1 MVSLP
6 VIVGFGGI
14 NSAGR
19 GSFHHAYR
27 RTLLDDL
34 PSAVA
39 EETLVDL
46 AVLMNQAKFENGQL
60 VDLNGVAI
68 SSIKGHSSL
77 HNHII
82 DHTLIRRIESQYFDP
97 AAVPFQRKMKVNP
110 CEDQP
115 LEFVVRAKQLP
126 AIAPE
131 GWQYQSLEDGKV
143 KVTVEQG
150 FDMLLPDTKIAAV
163 SSAGQLPTGFD
174 PKDLYPSRNHPRGLQ
189 MAIYAASDALGSIG
203 IDWQIIADS
212 VAPDQIAVYA
222 SSSMG
227 QLDDCGTGGMY
238 KAPHI
243 GKRITSKQLPL
254 GFAEMPADFINAYV
268 LGNVGATGGHIGACA
283 TFLYNLRAAVSDI
296 QSGKRRV
303 VLVGTSE
310 ATINPEAMEGYAA
323 MGALASDAELLEL
336 DKALGLTT
344 PNYRRACRPFGQNCG
359 FTMGESSQFIV
370 LFDDKLALELGAPI
384 HGAVPDV
391 FVHADGYKKSIAGPG
406 IGNYLTVA
414 KAVGVARELI
424 GDDALR
430 NKTFM
435 HAHGTSTPQNR
446 VTESHI
452 FNEIAKTFGIENW
465 PIAAIKCYIGH
476 SLGSSS
482 ADQILSAL
490 GVWKYGLIP
499 GISTIDEVAED
510 VHASNLRIEQKSIDV
525 GPEGIDASFLNSKGF
540 GGNNATALVM
550 APHVVKR
557 MLAKR
562 HGQAAVTQYQS
573 KLEASTQ
580 SAEEY
585 NQAAIRGEIRP
596 KYQFGEQI
604 KDGDDLKISTTKI
617 EIDGYRHSIDV
628 KSSGMYSD
636 LTRK

>member
-27 RTLLDDL
+27 RTLLDVL
-34 PSAVA
+34 PSQVA

-46 AVLMNQAKFENGQL
+46 AVMMNQAKFENDQL
-60 VDLNGVAI
+60 VDLNGAPIASV
-68 SSIKGHSSL
+68 KDHPTL
-77 HNHII
+77 HNHIL

-97 AAVPFQRKMKVNP
+97 GAVPFQRKMKVNP
-110 CEDQP
+110 GEDQP

-126 AIAPE
+126 AVAPE
-131 GWQYQSLEDGKV
+131 GWAYQTLEGGKV
-143 KVTVEQG
+143 KVTVSQG
-150 FDMLLPDTKIAAV
+150 FDMLLPDSKVAAV

-174 PKDLYPSRNHPRGLQ
+174 PQDLYPSRNHPRGLQ
-189 MAIYAASDALGSIG
+189 MSIYAASDALGSIG
-203 IDWQIIADS
+203 IDWQTIADS
-212 VAPDQIAVYA
+212 VAPDQVAVYA

-227 QLDDCGTGGMY
+227 QLDDCGTGGLY
-238 KAPHI
+238 KASHI

-283 TFLYNLRAAVSDI
+283 TFLYNLRAAVADI

-323 MGALASDAELLEL
+323 MGALATDAELLEL
-336 DKALGLTT
+336 DKALGLST
-344 PNYRRACRPFGQNCG
+344 PDYRRACRPFGENCG

-414 KAVGVARELI
+414 KAAGVARAMI
-424 GDDALR
+424 GEEALR
-430 NKTFM
+430 HRTFM

-482 ADQILSAL
+482 ADQILSTL
-490 GVWKYGLIP
+490 GVWKYGFIP
-499 GISTIDEVAED
+499 GISTTEKIADD
-510 VHASNLRIEQKSIDV
+510 VHASHLRFEQGAIDV
-525 GPEGIDASFLNSKGF
+525 GPQGIDASFLNSKGF
-540 GGNNATALVM
+540 GGNNATALVL
-550 APHVVKR
+550 APDVVEK
-557 MLAKR
+557 MLNKR
-562 HGQAAVTQYQS
+562 HGKAQMSQHQS
-573 KLEASTQ
+573 KLEHTTEQ
-580 SAEEY
+580 AEQY
-585 NQAAIRGEIRP
+585 NQAAIRGDALP
-596 KYQFGEQI
+596 KYQFGESVA
-604 KDGDDLKISTTKI
+604 DGEDLDIDSTRVKIN
-617 EIDGYRHSIDV
+617 GYQKPV
-628 KSSGMYSD
+628 NVTSD
-636 LTRK
+636 NIYADIC

>member
-19 GSFHHAYR
+19 GSSHHAYR
-27 RTLLDDL
+27 RTLLNEL
-34 PSAVA
+34 PTQVA

-46 AVLMNQAKFENGQL
+46 AVMMNQAKFENGQL
-60 VDLNGVAI
+60 VDLNGLPI
-68 SSIKGHSSL
+68 SSVQKHPTL
-77 HNHII
+77 NQHVL

-97 AAVPFQRKMKVNP
+97 AAVPFQRKMKVSP
-110 CEDQP
+110 GDDQP

-126 AIAPE
+126 AVAPE
-131 GWQYQSLEDGKV
+131 GWTYQALEGGKV
-143 KVTVEQG
+143 KVTVSQG
-150 FDMLLPDTKIAAV
+150 FDMLLPDSKVAAV

-189 MAIYAASDALGSIG
+189 MSVYAASDALGSIG
-203 IDWQIIADS
+203 IDWQTIADS
-212 VAPDQIAVYA
+212 VAPDQVAVYA

-268 LGNVGATGGHIGACA
+268 LGNVGSTGGHIGACA
-283 TFLYNLRAAVSDI
+283 TFLYNLRAAVADI

-323 MGALASDAELLEL
+323 MGALASDAELMEL
-336 DKALGLTT
+336 DKALGLTE
-344 PNYRRACRPFGQNCG
+344 PDYRRACRPFGDNCG

-370 LFDDKLALELGAPI
+370 LFDDKLAIELGASI

-406 IGNYLTVA
+406 VGNYLTVA
-414 KAVGVARELI
+414 KAAGVARTMI
-424 GDDALR
+424 GEDALR
-430 NKTFM
+430 HRTLM

-452 FNEIAKTFGIENW
+452 FNEIAKSFGIENW

-482 ADQILSAL
+482 ADQMLSTL
-490 GVWKYGLIP
+490 GVWEYGFIP
-499 GISTIDEVAED
+499 GISTTDKIADD
-510 VHASNLRIEQKSIDV
+510 VHASNLRFEQSAIETGVK
-525 GPEGIDASFLNSKGF
+525 GIDASFLNSKGF
-540 GGNNATALVM
+540 GGNNATALVL
-550 APHVVKR
+550 APHVVAS
-557 MLAKR
+557 MMEKR
-562 HGQAAVTQYQS
+562 HGSKQMSRYHSKMAQTAAV
-573 KLEASTQ
+573 
-580 SAEEY
+580 AERF
-585 NQAAIRGEIRP
+585 NQAAIRGEVRP
-596 KYQFGEQI
+596 KYQFGDAVADESDLEISSTQI
-604 KDGDDLKISTTKI
+604 KIN
-617 EIDGYRHSIDV
+617 GYQNPISIDQEN
-628 KSSGMYSD
+628 SYSD
-636 LTRK
+636 LC

>member
-27 RTLLDDL
+27 RTLLDEL
-34 PSAVA
+34 PTQVA

-46 AVLMNQAKFENGQL
+46 AVMMNQAKFENGQL
-60 VDLNGVAI
+60 VDLNGLPI
-68 SSIKGHSSL
+68 SSVKDHPTL
-77 HNHII
+77 NQHVL

-97 AAVPFQRKMKVNP
+97 AAVPLQRKMKVNP
-110 CEDQP
+110 GDDQP

-126 AIAPE
+126 AVAPE
-131 GWQYQSLEDGKV
+131 GWAYQPLEDGQV
-143 KVTVEQG
+143 KVTVSQG
-150 FDMLLPDTKIAAV
+150 FDMLLPGTKVAAV

-189 MAIYAASDALGSIG
+189 MSIYAASDALGSIG
-203 IDWQIIADS
+203 IDWQTIADS
-212 VAPDQIAVYA
+212 VSPDQVAVYA

-238 KAPHI
+238 KASHI

-283 TFLYNLRAAVSDI
+283 TFLYNLRAAVADI
-296 QSGKRRV
+296 QAGKRRV

-323 MGALASDAELLEL
+323 MGALATDAELLEL
-336 DKALGLTT
+336 DAKLGLTE
-344 PNYRRACRPFGQNCG
+344 PDYRRACRPFGDNCG

-406 IGNYLTVA
+406 VGNYLTVA
-414 KAVGVARELI
+414 KAAGVARTML

-430 NKTFM
+430 NRTFM

-452 FNEIAKTFGIENW
+452 FNEIAKTFGIEQW
-465 PIAAIKCYIGH
+465 PIAAIKCFIGH

-482 ADQILSAL
+482 ADQIMSTL
-490 GVWKYGLIP
+490 GVWKYGFIP
-499 GISTIDEVAED
+499 GISTTDKIADD
-510 VHASNLRIEQKSIDV
+510 VHASNLRFEQEAIETGAS
-525 GPEGIDASFLNSKGF
+525 GIDASFLNSKGF
-540 GGNNATALVM
+540 GGNNATALVL
-550 APHVVKR
+550 APHIVAG

-562 HGQAAVTQYQS
+562 HGAAQMKQYQS
-573 KLEASTQ
+573 MAEQAAD
-580 SAEEY
+580 SAEQY
-585 NQAAIRGEIRP
+585 NQKAIRGEVKP
-596 KYQFGEQI
+596 KYQFGEAVAS
-604 KDGDDLKISTTKI
+604 DDDLQISSTEIKIN
-617 EIDGYRHSIDV
+617 GYKKPISV
-628 KSSGMYSD
+628 TSKNLYSD
-636 LTRK
+636 FC

>member
-27 RTLLDDL
+27 RTLLDVL
-34 PSAVA
+34 PSEVA

-46 AVLMNQAKFENGQL
+46 AVMMNQAKFENDQL
-60 VDLNGVAI
+60 VDLSGVPI
-68 SSIKGHSSL
+68 SSVKGHPVL
-77 HNHII
+77 HNHIL

-97 AAVPFQRKMKVNP
+97 GAVPFQRKMQVNP
-110 CEDQP
+110 GEDQP

-126 AIAPE
+126 AVAPQ
-131 GWQYQSLEDGKV
+131 GWAYQSLEGGKV
-143 KVTVEQG
+143 KVTVSQG
-150 FDMLLPDTKIAAV
+150 FDMLLPDSKVAAV

-189 MAIYAASDALGSIG
+189 MSIYAASDALGSIG
-203 IDWQIIADS
+203 IDWQTIADS
-212 VAPDQIAVYA
+212 VAPDQVAVYA

-227 QLDDCGTGGMY
+227 QLDDCGTGGLY

-283 TFLYNLRAAVSDI
+283 TFLYNLRAAVADI

-323 MGALASDAELLEL
+323 MGALATDAELLEL
-336 DKALGLTT
+336 DKALGLST
-344 PNYRRACRPFGQNCG
+344 PDYRRACRPFGENCG

-414 KAVGVARELI
+414 KAAGVARTMI
-424 GDDALR
+424 GEEALR
-430 NKTFM
+430 HRTFM

-465 PIAAIKCYIGH
+465 PVAAIKCYIGH

-482 ADQILSAL
+482 ADQILSTL
-490 GVWKYGLIP
+490 GVWKYGFIP
-499 GISTIDEVAED
+499 GISTTEKIADD
-510 VHASNLRIEQKSIDV
+510 VHASHLRFEQDAIDV
-525 GPEGIDASFLNSKGF
+525 GKQGIDASFLNSKGF
-540 GGNNATALVM
+540 GGNNATALVL
-550 APHVVKR
+550 APHVVEK
-557 MLAKR
+557 MLDKR
-562 HGQAAVTQYQS
+562 HGSAQMSQHQS
-573 KLEASTQ
+573 KLEQTSEQ
-580 SAEEY
+580 AEHY
-585 NQAAIRGEIRP
+585 NQAAIRGEVRP
-596 KYQFGEQI
+596 KYQFGESVAEDQDLDIDSTRI
-604 KDGDDLKISTTKI
+604 KIN
-617 EIDGYRHSIDV
+617 GYQKTV
-628 KSSGMYSD
+628 NVESD
-636 LTRK
+636 NIYADIC